1 MCYKLQS
8 PQTMFFL
15 SPSAFL
21 NPKEAVTN
29 VYRAHPTPQPRVCI
43 LNKTYIFYQKD
54 VKNAAKHQWFRW
66 ENLSFSALF
75 VRQEFGRKQLH
86 LFMVQ
91 HLVEQNGN
99 KLVIGV
105 AC

>member
-54 VKNAAKHQWFRW
+54 VKNAAKHSDLDEKTYPFLRYLSGRSLEENNYISLWF
-66 ENLSFSALF
+66 N
-75 VRQEFGRKQLH
+75 
-86 LFMVQ
+86 
-91 HLVEQNGN
+91 
-99 KLVIGV
+99 I
-105 AC
+105 